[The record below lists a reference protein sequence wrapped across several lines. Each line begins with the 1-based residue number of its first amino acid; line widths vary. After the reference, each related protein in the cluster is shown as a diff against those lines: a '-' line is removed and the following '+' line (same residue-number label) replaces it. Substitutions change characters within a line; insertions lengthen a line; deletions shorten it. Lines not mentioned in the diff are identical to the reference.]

1 MLRCNYAL
9 MELLRVAFIG
19 TYPPTQCGIATFTAA
34 LRKSMGAGIDLPAS
48 PVIRVR
54 DPRDGS
60 PRASEDDA
68 VLEWTHGDPESTEE
82 VVRAIDAVDVV
93 VVNHE
98 FGIFDG
104 PEGSAIVELLDR
116 VSTPAI
122 AVLHTVQTDPTP
134 LQRTILEA
142 IGERV
147 DALVAQSQAARRR
160 LLRHFTVD
168 PNLVHVIPH
177 GAAPNF
183 EGPTERHTDR
193 PVVLTWGLIGPGKG
207 LECAIDAMALLGD
220 LEPAPVYLIAGET
233 HPKVRATDGEQY
245 RTSLQR
251 RVEAHGISGR
261 VSFDARYRDLD
272 ELGTLIRS
280 CDIVLLPYESR
291 DQITSGVLVEA
302 LASGKPVVATAF
314 PHAREVLASGAGD
327 IVAHDDPE
335 AMASGLRVFL
345 EQPER
350 AELARQHARRIGQSF
365 FWPSVG
371 TSYIDL
377 ARRVRY
383 VATPPLIALSS

>member
-1 MLRCNYAL
+1 

-34 LRKSMGAGIDLPAS
+34 LRKSMAPGIDLPAS

-54 DPRDGS
+54 DPRD
-60 PRASEDDA
+60 ASTQSSADDA
-68 VLEWTHGDPESTEE
+68 VLEWVHGVSQGLDE
-82 VVRAIDAVDVV
+82 VVRAIDEVDVL

-98 FGIFDG
+98 YGIFGG

-122 AVLHTVQTDPTP
+122 AVLHTVQSDPTP

-142 IGERV
+142 IAERV
-147 DALVAQSQAARRR
+147 DAVVAQSQAARRR
-160 LLRHFTVD
+160 LLRHFAID
-168 PNLVHVIPH
+168 PNLVDVIPH

-183 EGPTERHTDR
+183 DGPTERLTEQ
-193 PVVLTWGLIGPGKG
+193 PLVLTWGLIGPGKG
-207 LECAIDAMALLGD
+207 LECAIDAMALLDD
-220 LEPAPVYLIAGET
+220 LDPAPVYLIAGET
-233 HPKVRATDGEQY
+233 HPKVRATDGERY
-245 RTSLQR
+245 RSSLQR
-251 RVEAHGISGR
+251 RVEARGISGR
-261 VSFDARYRDLD
+261 VRFDARYRDLD

-327 IVAHDDPE
+327 IVSHDDPA
-335 AMASGLRVFL
+335 AMASGLRAFL

-371 TSYIDL
+371 AAYIDL